1 MEYCNELKNIKDK
14 NDSSVLVWS
23 YMINNLYQKTLND
36 IADYSYEKMKF
47 LNILFANWKQKMV
60 DLQKTVEKG
69 RAKLG

>member
-1 MEYCNELKNIKDK
+1 
-14 NDSSVLVWS
+14 
-23 YMINNLYQKTLND
+23 MINNLYQKTLND

-47 LNILFANWKQKMV
+47 LNTLFAHWKQKMV